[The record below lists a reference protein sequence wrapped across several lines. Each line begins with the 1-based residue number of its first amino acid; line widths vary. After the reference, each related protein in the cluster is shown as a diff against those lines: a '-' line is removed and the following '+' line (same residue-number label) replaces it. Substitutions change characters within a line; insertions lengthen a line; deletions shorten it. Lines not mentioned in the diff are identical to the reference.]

1 MNFDE
6 LKKIIEDDGW
16 EVISDENIRNDSELD
31 IRQYTPAGEDWGI
44 SVFFDGT
51 VEDAIN
57 AIIEYAENYDY
68 NDEQGELIAMRGQQG
83 IPDDIETLVEDG
95 KWKQEV
101 LNDLAT
107 KLKKINL
114 DENKKIENNVN
125 KEINLY
131 SQWIDLLDKIP
142 SNKFDDYMVEYN
154 LYKDDINGTRKPSNE
169 RLPELIKGAKKY
181 VENKKITEADDE
193 NDAEL
198 NNILSDEDVKVN
210 EILSELKDNSPLYE
224 RVISEIEEDSE
235 NYDGENKYDRISKRL
250 EDISHGLS
258 SGIVS
263 SLIYYS
269 DTSKFFEEYYDDIY
283 DMLDDWE
290 ESGLQFLDTLKNNH
304 SETEVIMNTDSVKN
318 DVVWAVYEYIAL
330 ILDDEISQ
338 I

>member
-1 MNFDE
+1 MNFDD
-6 LKKIIEDDGW
+6 LKKIIEDSGW
-16 EVISDENIRNDSELD
+16 QVNIDEIIGNESELE

-44 SVFFDGT
+44 VVFFDGT

-68 NDEQGELIAMRGQQG
+68 NDEQGELIAMRGQHG

-114 DENKKIENNVN
+114 D
-125 KEINLY
+125 
-131 SQWIDLLDKIP
+131 
-142 SNKFDDYMVEYN
+142 
-154 LYKDDINGTRKPSNE
+154 
-169 RLPELIKGAKKY
+169 
-181 VENKKITEADDE
+181 ENKKITEADDE

-290 ESGLQFLDTLKNNH
+290 ESGLQFIDTLKNNH

-318 DVVWAVYEYIAL
+318 DVVWAVYEYIAS

>member
-16 EVISDENIRNDSELD
+16 EVISDENIGNDSELD
-31 IRQYTPAGEDWGI
+31 IRQFTPAGEDWGI
-44 SVFFDGT
+44 SVFFDDT
-51 VEDAIN
+51 VENAIN

-68 NDEQGELIAMRGQQG
+68 NDEQGELIAMRGQHG

-114 DENKKIENNVN
+114 DENKKI
-125 KEINLY
+125 
-131 SQWIDLLDKIP
+131 
-142 SNKFDDYMVEYN
+142 
-154 LYKDDINGTRKPSNE
+154 
-169 RLPELIKGAKKY
+169 
-181 VENKKITEADDE
+181 TEADDE
-193 NDAEL
+193 NDIEL
-198 NNILSDEDVKVN
+198 NDNESDENDIELNDNESDEDVKVN

-235 NYDGENKYDRISKRL
+235 DYDGENKYDRISKRL
-250 EDISHGLS
+250 EDISYGLS

-290 ESGLQFLDTLKNNH
+290 ESGLQFIDTLKNNH

-318 DVVWAVYEYIAL
+318 DVVWAVYEYIAS